1 MIEAAVDAG
10 ADASFGSNHATERE
24 RMPVCYILDEDAQ
37 ICHFL
42 SVILHSHGIRTE
54 EYSDG
59 PSLLEAIGR
68 HSADMLFLN
77 VGRDSREAIA
87 LTGALAQQGYFGFVQ
102 LMSTRGS
109 AVLEHAKKT
118 AEQQK
123 LVVLAG
129 LTKPF
134 QAQEIIDIIRT
145 LGLGDPAPPAAR
157 FGLDEALAEK
167 WIEYWYQPKID
178 LRRKQL
184 IGAEAFVRA
193 RHPKYGAVPP
203 IAFMPGASEEDL
215 LSLAKHSVTNVL
227 EAGTKFSEIGIN
239 VQLSVNMSMNT
250 LAQLPLVE
258 IVGPKL
264 NNRSGLIIDIP
275 EEQIVG
281 DLAAAI
287 DTAKRLLDINVRLAV
302 DDFGRGYSALAR
314 LDELPFAE
322 FKLGRGFV
330 ANCGSDRSH
339 AQICRKLI
347 EVAHN
352 LDIKAVA
359 VGIEKASEAVALV
372 SMGCDHGQGFLLGQ
386 PMPVDRLLSLLR
398 LRTTKP
404 AGGEEM

>member
-1 MIEAAVDAG
+1 
-10 ADASFGSNHATERE
+10 
-24 RMPVCYILDEDAQ
+24 
-37 ICHFL
+37 
-42 SVILHSHGIRTE
+42 
-54 EYSDG
+54 
-59 PSLLEAIGR
+59 
-68 HSADMLFLN
+68 
-77 VGRDSREAIA
+77 
-87 LTGALAQQGYFGFVQ
+87 
-102 LMSTRGS
+102 
-109 AVLEHAKKT
+109 
-118 AEQQK
+118 
-123 LVVLAG
+123 
-129 LTKPF
+129 
-134 QAQEIIDIIRT
+134 
-145 LGLGDPAPPAAR
+145 
-157 FGLDEALAEK
+157 
-167 WIEYWYQPKID
+167 
-178 LRRKQL
+178 
-184 IGAEAFVRA
+184 
-193 RHPKYGAVPP
+193 
-203 IAFMPGASEEDL
+203 MPGASEEDL